1 MWNLVVPEV
10 FLFDKLH
17 LLERM
22 HPQQLHKDLWGELF
36 LVADVLEDYVEPQ
49 QDQQHTRNSEL
60 SIVDIS

>member
-22 HPQQLHKDLWGELF
+22 HPQQLHKNLWGELF
-36 LVADVLEDYVEPQ
+36 LVADVLEDYVEP
-49 QDQQHTRNSEL
+49 
-60 SIVDIS
+60 